1 MKQLIS
7 GIHHVALKC
16 QGTEAFEQTVHFY
29 RDILGMKVA
38 RSWGEGRNAGIMLDT
53 GSGLMEIFANAQDVR
68 EQGAIRH
75 IALAAE
81 NVDACIDAVR
91 AAGYEVTIEPKD
103 IVIAS
108 NEAVICGL
116 TPEKACN
123 IKEFAA

>member
-68 EQGAIRH
+68 EQGAIRLIRH
-75 IALAAE
+75 ELHSAS
-81 NVDACIDAVR
+81 VR
-91 AAGYEVTIEPKD
+91 WERK
-103 IVIAS
+103 S
-108 NEAVICGL
+108 S
-116 TPEKACN
+116 
-123 IKEFAA
+123 FSM